1 MFTTIVQSGFVTFKK
16 SLHAL
21 AVRIPW
27 VIVKGIT
34 VAHYTAQ
41 F

>member
-1 MFTTIVQSGFVTFKK
+1 MFNTIVQSGFVTLKK

-27 VIVKGIT
+27 VVVEWIT
-34 VAHYTAQ
+34 VSHNTAQ